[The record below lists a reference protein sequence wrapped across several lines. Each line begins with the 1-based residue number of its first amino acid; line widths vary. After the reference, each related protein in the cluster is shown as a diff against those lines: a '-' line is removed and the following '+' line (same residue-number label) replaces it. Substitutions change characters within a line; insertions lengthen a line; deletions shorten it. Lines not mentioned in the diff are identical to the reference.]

1 VHDRYARVSVLSH
14 IRPDCPPTLLMH
26 GTQDEMAPVSAVRRL
41 QRRLEEVGVPVTAV
55 YLPHT
60 DHVFDLVGTRWS
72 PAARVTIHVL
82 ERFLGG
88 IAGQAGSAHRLAA

>member
-1 VHDRYARVSVLSH
+1 
-14 IRPDCPPTLLMH
+14 MH
-26 GTQDEMAPVSAVRRL
+26 GTHDEMAPVSAVRQL

-72 PAARVTIHVL
+72 PAARVAAPVL
-82 ERFLGG
+82 ERFLAG
-88 IAGQAGSAHRLAA
+88 IAGRVVLPTAGRNEWKAELKAEGPERPRI